1 MIEYKLLRHPGR
13 RKFLSL
19 AGGAA
24 LSGAVLNPSDVWA
37 VVVQRNLGGYGK
49 DPALRGAQP
58 TWERKLTSVEKLQL
72 TSLIDQII
80 PRDAMGSGA
89 LELGVLDFID
99 EWVSA
104 PYPQHGEDL
113 KVLRRGLGKADFY
126 GQRIDRMLNA
136 QSDSETQVFSNRLRD
151 VVIMGWGT
159 TPEAAQQLN
168 FVGNV
173 ALSKFDGPPQSVLE
187 ELAKRASAI
196 G

>member
-13 RKFLSL
+13 RRFLGF

-37 VVVQRNLGGYGK
+37 AVARRNLGGYGK

-58 TWERKLTSVEKLQL
+58 TWERKLTFIEKLQL
-72 TSLIDQII
+72 TNLIDQII

-113 KVLRRGLGKADFY
+113 KVLRRGLGMAALY
-126 GQRIDRMLNA
+126 EQRIDRMLDA
-136 QSDSETQVFSNRLRD
+136 QSDSEIKVFSNRLREL
-151 VVIMGWGT
+151 VIIGWGT
-159 TPEAAQQLN
+159 TPEAAQQMN

-187 ELAKRASAI
+187 ELARKASAI